1 VKSFIKTNTDFIDPA
16 KIRNKW
22 EDFQGVPLSMYQE
35 NTEMTERVYW
45 GYKREYSFGLVNVGT
60 PCNTKCF
67 YCSQYWNPPDV
78 IIAYTQWLTMDE
90 IKHFLEFV
98 PNKVIHEVGYGH
110 HISNGEFFAHPNATE
125 ILKYFIDE
133 NFTVRG
139 LDTNGHFVTEEQIEL
154 MKILLENETGRG
166 IGWDTGEN
174 KVDKVDNIQEG
185 MWWGLYLH
193 LTNYDKTKHCLHLL
207 DKHNFPYAVVIV
219 PSLVDLKNGTSDEW
233 IRLLNENHNPTEI
246 EISHPAYTKYAP
258 PNVAKH
264 LDFTWEEG
272 WRYINKWQ
280 KKYPRVKINSENRI
294 SPSRID
300 RSLEILVDHFKD
312 YDNPKMLFMISE
324 SVEKVFE
331 NHVEKIVPFDNY
343 KIQMVKNTTF
353 GGNIIVAGLLLV
365 QDYLPVIEKVLSD
378 GYLPDVI
385 VLPKDSFYFDELD
398 LTGVSA
404 YTIQDK
410 FGIEIFWC

>member
-1 VKSFIKTNTDFIDPA
+1 MKSFIKTNTDFIDPA

>member
-1 VKSFIKTNTDFIDPA
+1 MKSHLENNTSLIDPA
-16 KIRNKW
+16 QIRNKW
-22 EDFQGVPLSMYQE
+22 IDFEGVPLSMYQE
-35 NTEMTERVYW
+35 NAQMTERVYW

-78 IIAYTQWLTMDE
+78 IIAYPQWLTMDE
-90 IKHFLEFV
+90 IKHFLTFV

-139 LDTNGHFVTEEQIEL
+139 LDTNGHFVSEEQVQL

-166 IGWDTGEN
+166 IGWDDGQN
-174 KVDKVDNIQEG
+174 KVDVDENINEG

-193 LTNYDKTKHCLHLL
+193 LTNYEKTKHCLDLL
-207 DKHNFPYAVVIV
+207 DKYNFPYAVVIV
-219 PSLVDLKNGTSDEW
+219 PSLVDLQNGTSEEW

-264 LDFTWEEG
+264 LDFTWDEG
-272 WRYINKWQ
+272 WEYIRKWQ
-280 KKYPRVKINSENRI
+280 KSYPRVKINSENRI
-294 SPSRID
+294 SPDRID
-300 RSLEILVDHFKD
+300 KSLNVLMDNYKD
-312 YDNPKMLFMISE
+312 TNNLKMLFMISE
-324 SVEKVFE
+324 SVEKIFE
-331 NHVEKIVPFDNY
+331 SHVKKIIPFEY

-365 QDYLPVIEKVLSD
+365 QDYLPVIEQVLSD
-378 GYLPDVI
+378 GYTPDLI
-385 VLPKDSFYFDELD
+385 VLPKDSFYFDDLD

-404 YTIQDK
+404 YTIRDK
-410 FGIEIFWC
+410 FGIDIFWC